1 VSVTI
6 VTDNATRADAL
17 STGVFVL
24 GKEKGMALI
33 EKLPDVE
40 GIIIYENANSK
51 LSTKTSSGMQ
61 ALFKRNTEGSQKE
74 AKTDMIMSG
83 S

>member
-1 VSVTI
+1 MSVTI

-17 STGVFVL
+17 STGIFVMGL
-24 GKEKGMALI
+24 EKGMALI

-40 GIIIYENANSK
+40 GIIIYEDSDSK
-51 LSTKTSSGMQ
+51 LITKTSSGMQ
-61 ALFKRNTEGSQKE
+61 RLFKANTSE
-74 AKTDMIMSG
+74 AIESDAIMSD

>member
-24 GKEKGMALI
+24 GLEKGMGLI
-33 EKLPDVE
+33 EQLPDVE
-40 GIIIYENANSK
+40 GIIVYEDADSK

-61 ALFKRNTEGSQKE
+61 DLFKRNIGDSQKE
-74 AKTDMIMSG
+74 IKSDMILSG
-83 S
+83 G

>member
-1 VSVTI
+1 VTI

-24 GKEKGMALI
+24 GLDKGMDLI
-33 EKLPDVE
+33 EKLSDVE
-40 GIIIYENANSK
+40 GVIIYEGTDSK
-51 LSTKTSSGMQ
+51 LFTKTSSGMQ
-61 ALFKRNTEGSQKE
+61 ALFKRNIKDSPEGIES
-74 AKTDMIMSG
+74 DVIMSG